1 MHHTHFIVYVCDV
14 HAVEDVIL
22 EVVPQY
28 PPQDIEGDIGSDGG
42 EREAINDCAAE
53 GRAHEDGFV

>member
-1 MHHTHFIVYVCDV
+1 MRHTHFIVYVCDV

-28 PPQDIEGDIGSDGG
+28 PPQDIEGDVGSDGG
-42 EREAINDCAAE
+42 ERERE
-53 GRAHEDGFV
+53 GL